1 VITQD
6 NLRAVGKA
14 LYGPRWQSELSR
26 DLNVAVRTVQRWDAG
41 ERGIPASL
49 GDDLRELLVQR
60 RIDIDE
66 LLGDRQ
72 LWI

>member
-6 NLRAVGKA
+6 NLRAVGEA

-49 GDDLRELLVQR
+49 GDDLCDLLVR
-60 RIDIDE
+60 RRNKISDLIEKFED
-66 LLGDRQ
+66 L
-72 LWI
+72 

>member
-1 VITQD
+1 MTQD
-6 NLRAVGKA
+6 NHRAVGEV

-60 RIDIDE
+60 RNDIDE
-66 LLGDRQ
+66 LINRLT
-72 LWI
+72 